1 MKLGQ
6 VTSKSDLPSAVSNS
20 AIALP
25 SHSHVEGDSS
35 LVAFHCPQDGL
46 AVAVGD
52 EVLQSE

>member
-25 SHSHVEGDSS
+25 SHSLVEGDSS
-35 LVAFHCPQDGL
+35 LVAFDGPQDGL
-46 AVAVGD
+46 TVAVGN